1 MKAFK
6 APVGFSARVQNQLL
20 HLAMNA
26 WQKSKTTM
34 DQLATHSG
42 AAVDNPLSWLSA
54 LGITSTVLVLA
65 LITSQSSQGL
75 SLTLLAVLAVC
86 GLFFLLA
93 IALGRVRVAGTG
105 EHAAIDQIADVLPD
119 AVMVSSKLGQ
129 AIYSN
134 PRFDHFV
141 GATSADG
148 LSALEAKFLGQSQAS
163 AALFRLVRAGERGD
177 VASEDVELD
186 SSPAS
191 PDRTTTLRVSVAPI
205 SAGSMSVGPLVLWRL
220 QDITHDRD
228 QARQHG
234 ATTQRRLAAYE
245 HSPVGLLTVNRAGV
259 ITHINPT
266 LADWLGATLNDDRW
280 PLIHSVLAPA
290 LFAASQHGAKQADC
304 ECDVPMRSGRPVA
317 LSVAGSKPVA
327 SPPGGKHDVGE
338 RFGDYDGGHDGGQD
352 QVFVMTRR
360 AYDAY
365 TQPSTAASDLGFAH
379 LYRSAPFGIAT
390 VSTTGVMTASNPAFA
405 RLMPTLKAVGTER
418 AIDVLCAQATLEVR
432 TQAQT
437 RLEEALAGWSTI
449 APLDLTVGP
458 QHEWGRRVYMS
469 PLTQSHSPN
478 EAAVLYVIDTT
489 EQKALE
495 AKFAQS
501 QKMEAVG
508 NLAGGL
514 AHNFNNVLTAIIG
527 SADLMLQTHRAT
539 DPAHKDIQNIK
550 QSANRAAALVGQLMA
565 FSRQQTLSLE
575 VLSLGEVVT
584 DLRPMLKTT
593 LQDRNE
599 VKIATDRDLWYVKAD
614 RSQIDQV
621 LLNLAGNAA
630 HAMPSGGTFT
640 VRTRNV
646 SEREAQRRAHPA
658 FPVAEYVLLEVEDSG
673 VGMPADVMAKIF
685 EPFFT
690 TKEIGKGT
698 GFGLAT
704 VYGIV
709 KQLSGYIFPES
720 TLGKGTI
727 FRIYLPRAHV
737 ENEAEFHAKRAIKKD
752 IQTADLTG
760 NATVLVVEDEDM
772 VRSVAVRSLTRL
784 GYKVLEAGN
793 GLEAL
798 DVIAA
803 HASPIDIVIS
813 DVVMPEMDGPAFL
826 KEIRKTQPQLKIIF
840 VSGHTN
846 EAFKTTMDSNETFA
860 FLQKPFSLPQLAAK
874 VKEELTR

>member
-1 MKAFK
+1 
-6 APVGFSARVQNQLL
+6 
-20 HLAMNA
+20 
-26 WQKSKTTM
+26 
-34 DQLATHSG
+34 
-42 AAVDNPLSWLSA
+42 
-54 LGITSTVLVLA
+54 
-65 LITSQSSQGL
+65 
-75 SLTLLAVLAVC
+75 
-86 GLFFLLA
+86 
-93 IALGRVRVAGTG
+93 
-105 EHAAIDQIADVLPD
+105 
-119 AVMVSSKLGQ
+119 
-129 AIYSN
+129 
-134 PRFDHFV
+134 
-141 GATSADG
+141 
-148 LSALEAKFLGQSQAS
+148 LSALEARFLGQPQAS
-163 AALFRLVRAGERGD
+163 AALFRLVRAGERGE
-177 VASEDVELD
+177 VLSEDIDLEAGPTAQGRAT
-186 SSPAS
+186 S
-191 PDRTTTLRVSVAPI
+191 LRVLVAPI
-205 SAGSMSVGPLVLWRL
+205 SAGSVGVGALVLWRV
-220 QDITHDRD
+220 QDITQDRE
-228 QARQHG
+228 QARQHV

-245 HSPVGLLTVNRAGV
+245 HSPVGLLTLNTRGM

-266 LADWLGATLNDDRW
+266 LAEWLGATLNDDRW

-290 LFAASQHGAKQADC
+290 LFAASQDGQKPADC
-304 ECDVPMRSGRPVA
+304 DCDVPMRTGRPVA
-317 LSVAGSKPVA
+317 LTIAGSKPT
-327 SPPGGKHDVGE
+327 GGLHDVGE
-338 RFGDYDGGHDGGQD
+338 QD
-352 QVFVMTRR
+352 RVFVVTRR
-360 AYDAY
+360 TNEVPTHTPTNA
-365 TQPSTAASDLGFAH
+365 PDLGFAH

-390 VSTTGVMTASNPAFA
+390 VSTTGMMTASNAAFT
-405 RLMPTLKAVGTER
+405 RLMPTFKAVGTER
-418 AIDVLCAQATLEVR
+418 AIDVLCRQAPPEVR
-432 TQAQT
+432 IQAQT
-437 RLEEALAGWSTI
+437 RLEEALAGWSAI

-458 QHEWGRRVYMS
+458 QHEWGRRIYMS
-469 PLTQSHSPN
+469 PLTQSQSPG

-550 QSANRAAALVGQLMA
+550 QSANRAAALVSQLMA

-599 VKIATDRDLWYVKAD
+599 VKISTDRDLWLVKAD

-630 HAMPSGGTFT
+630 HAMPNGGTFT
-640 VRTRNV
+640 VRTRNI
-646 SEREAQRRAHPA
+646 SEREAQKQSHPA
-658 FPVAEYVLLEVEDSG
+658 FPVAEYVLLEAEDTG
-673 VGMPADVMAKIF
+673 VGMPAEVMAKIF

-709 KQLSGYIFPES
+709 KQLSGFIFPES
-720 TLGKGTI
+720 TPGKGTT

-737 ENEAEFHAKRAIKKD
+737 ENEAEFHAKRTAKKEP
-752 IQTADLTG
+752 QSADLTG

-798 DVIAA
+798 DLIAA
-803 HASPIDIVIS
+803 HPGPIDIVVS

-826 KEIRKTQPQLKIIF
+826 KEIRKTQPDLKIIF

-846 EAFKTTMDSNETFA
+846 EAFKTTMDSNEAFA